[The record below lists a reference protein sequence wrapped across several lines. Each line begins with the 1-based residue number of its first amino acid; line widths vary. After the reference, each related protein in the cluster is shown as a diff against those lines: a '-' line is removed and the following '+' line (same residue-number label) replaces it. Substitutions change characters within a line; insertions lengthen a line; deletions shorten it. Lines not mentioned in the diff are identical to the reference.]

1 MMNTKILSHTK
12 CLQLVKL
19 IIVMA
24 SAMLMLAAPANAQK
38 FSGAFAGMRDSKQP
52 VQIEAD
58 RLEVLD
64 GQGIATFDGNV
75 NVVQGSTVLQT
86 SKLKVYYL
94 RDGGNSGPA
103 GNVRRIV
110 ATGKVA
116 VRSGEERAT
125 ADSADVD
132 MKNQLAV
139 LTGNVTLTQGNNIV
153 TGCGLKI
160 NLVTNAATLSPCKQG
175 RVKMLFDP
183 KSTN

>member
-1 MMNTKILSHTK
+1 MIKTKVLFHSANLRLGMLIVAALSVTLILTSP
-12 CLQLVKL
+12 V
-19 IIVMA
+19 
-24 SAMLMLAAPANAQK
+24 SAQK
-38 FSGAFAGMRDSKQP
+38 FSGAFEGMRDSKQP

-64 GQGIATFDGNV
+64 GKGIATFDGNV
-75 NVVQGSTVLQT
+75 NVVQGSTILQT

-103 GNVRRIV
+103 GNVSRIV

-125 ADSADVD
+125 ADAADVD

-139 LTGNVTLTQGNNIV
+139 LSGNVTLTQGNNIV

-183 KSTN
+183 KSSN